1 MPEGTDAN
9 ALVEALLKDG
19 SEAHLAELISAEA
32 TDVPLLAFLATACE
46 SAGDVERARRVA
58 TRWVQ
63 VAPLDAYAH
72 YKLGLLEQRLQNY
85 PEATHRLRIA
95 AGLGGPDDDVV
106 RASNDA
112 LQALD
117 GIQIQQVAALLEVD
131 VCFRLKSNQDPAE
144 ALHERGFSLSRG
156 AVRHVQSMAR
166 AAMDEPGRHVR
177 PS

>member
-1 MPEGTDAN
+1 MTEHNDPS
-9 ALVEALLKDG
+9 ALVEALLQDG

-58 TRWVQ
+58 QRWAE
-63 VAPLDAYAH
+63 VAPLDPYAH
-72 YKLGLLEQRLQNY
+72 YKLALLEQRMQHY
-85 PEATHRLRIA
+85 AEATRRLRVA
-95 AGLGGPDDDVV
+95 AGLAGPDDDVV
-106 RASNDA
+106 RASTDA

-117 GIQIQQVAALLEVD
+117 SIQMQQVAALMEVD
-131 VCFRLKSNQDPAE
+131 VCFRVKSHQDPAG
-144 ALHERGFSLSRG
+144 ALEERGFSLSRG

-166 AAMDEPGRHVR
+166 AAMSESGRHVR